1 MTILVTG
8 VAGFIGMHVA
18 QTLLNRGEK
27 VLGVDNLNNY
37 YDVRLKQARLGVLE
51 PMAGFRFVQADIADE
66 EGLNA
71 AVDGID
77 DLDRII
83 HLAAQAG
90 VRYSLEN
97 PAAYVKAN
105 LIGQFNILELARRQD
120 RLDHLVYASSSSVY
134 GGNTKQ
140 PFSVDDRV
148 DQPISLYAAT
158 KRSDELMGYAYSH
171 MFGVRASGLRFF
183 SAYGPWGRPDMSAYI
198 FTSKIL
204 AGEPIPVFNYGEM
217 SRDFTYVDDIVN
229 GVVAAL
235 DRPPMANDEKAPHAL
250 YNLGNHKAEPLV
262 RFIGLIEQALG
273 KSAEFDYK
281 PMQPGDVRATYADIE
296 ESRRYLGYEPRTSID
311 EGIPKFVKWYRE
323 YHNV

>member
-1 MTILVTG
+1 MTVLITG

-18 QTLLNRGEK
+18 RALLERGEK
-27 VLGVDNLNNY
+27 VLGIDNLNDY
-37 YDVRLKQARLGVLE
+37 YDVGLKQARLAELE
-51 PMAGFRFVQADIADE
+51 PMSGFRFVHADIADE
-66 EGLNA
+66 DGMMA
-71 AVDGID
+71 AVAGID

-97 PAAYVKAN
+97 PSAYVRAN
-105 LIGQFNILELARRQD
+105 LIGQFNILEMARRLD
-120 RLDHLVYASSSSVY
+120 RLEHLVYASSSSVY
-134 GGNTKQ
+134 GGNSKQ
-140 PFSVDDRV
+140 PFSVEDRV

-235 DRPPMANDEKAPHAL
+235 DRPPMANEEKVPHAL